1 MIWDIIFI
9 LFYYLSLRPASH
21 HASEFNRTALYDND
35 QIVFIQTIAQC
46 RDIIIYTCFV
56 MLALTMDWDIKL
68 NINQTFSLLYN
79 KLGTCHL
86 FSLNGKRTTDKKRR
100 RFHLNCSRCVV
111 LRLFFFGLLDYVNSF
126 GLFDCSSGLQFSD
139 VIYRRVVL
147 SSLLFSPLW
156 IMWIVLDC
164 LVALVDCNFQ
174 MAD

>member
-1 MIWDIIFI
+1 MQR
-9 LFYYLSLRPASH
+9 YYH
-21 HASEFNRTALYDND
+21 LY
-35 QIVFIQTIAQC
+35 F
-46 RDIIIYTCFV
+46 FV

-111 LRLFFFGLLDYVNSF
+111 LRLFFFGLLDYVISF

-156 IMWIVLDC
+156 IM
-164 LVALVDCNFQ
+164 
-174 MAD
+174 

>member
-1 MIWDIIFI
+1 MPPN
-9 LFYYLSLRPASH
+9 LTGRLLMTMTKLYLSKQLLNPEILSY
-21 HASEFNRTALYDND
+21 T
-35 QIVFIQTIAQC
+35 
-46 RDIIIYTCFV
+46 IYTCFV

-86 FSLNGKRTTDKKRR
+86 FSLNGKRTTNKKRR
-100 RFHLNCSRCVV
+100 CFHLNCSRCVV

-147 SSLLFSPLW
+147 SSLLFFP
-156 IMWIVLDC
+156 
-164 LVALVDCNFQ
+164 LVDYVNSFGLFGCTSGLQFS
-174 MAD
+174 DG